1 MLAVG
6 YQMYF
11 LAYVWIISVFFFL
24 DSQCLKRHE
33 WFHVNTCSDLFFVVL
48 LL

>member
-11 LAYVWIISVFFFL
+11 LACVWIISVFFFL
-24 DSQCLKRHE
+24 DSLNA
-33 WFHVNTCSDLFFVVL
+33 WNVTNDFM
-48 LL
+48 